1 MKRILLACAMLLL
14 TGCGALP
21 DFSPPHTQAAAA
33 PVKELTPDGQASLY
47 LAAINGLVKQ
57 ERYGAALA
65 FLDRYAVGKKNPE
78 PRYWLLRG
86 DALLGCTRTREALAA
101 YGKLSDTA
109 LAAQGW
115 NGQGRALAAARDWRG
130 AEADFKQAVRSDPAN
145 ADFLNN
151 LAYAELHLGA
161 RADAVAD
168 LRQARE
174 LAPRSTLVRDNLFIA
189 LTLQGD
195 RAGAQT
201 VLAGIADNAK
211 REKIRITLEALLPG
225 FTPEGKS

>member
-1 MKRILLACAMLLL
+1 MKRFLLSCALLAL
-14 TGCGALP
+14 TGCGGLP
-21 DFSPPHTQAAAA
+21 DFSPAHTQAAAA

-47 LAAINGLVKQ
+47 LAAIDGLVKQ

-65 FLDRYAVGKKNPE
+65 FLDRYAVGEKNPE

-86 DALLGCTRTREALAA
+86 DALLGCARIGEALAA
-101 YGKLSDTA
+101 YGQLPETP

-115 NGQGRALAAARDWRG
+115 NGQGRAQAAARDWRG
-130 AEADFKQAVRSDPAN
+130 AQGDFRRAVRSDPAN

-151 LAYAELHLGA
+151 LAYAELHLGL
-161 RADAVAD
+161 RAEAVAD

-195 RAGAQT
+195 RTGAQA
-201 VLAGIADNAK
+201 VLAGIADTAK
-211 REKIRITLEALLPG
+211 REKIRTTLEGLLPG